1 MLSLAP
7 VFHFNEEDELDDRRP
22 VRTHGKSI
30 MQDLLSVV
38 DDFNSINL
46 RYISTKTKYFE
57 KSKYHNRYLKDAK
70 DFR

>member
-1 MLSLAP
+1 
-7 VFHFNEEDELDDRRP
+7 
-22 VRTHGKSI
+22 
-30 MQDLLSVV
+30 MQDLLSIV

-57 KSKYHNRYLKDAK
+57 KSKYHDRYLKDAK